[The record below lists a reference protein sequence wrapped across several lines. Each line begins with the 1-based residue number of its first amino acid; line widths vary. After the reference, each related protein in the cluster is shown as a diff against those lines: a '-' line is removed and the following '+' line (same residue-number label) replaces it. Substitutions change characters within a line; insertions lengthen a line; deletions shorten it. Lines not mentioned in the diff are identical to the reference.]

1 MNTEEADFEK
11 VSLCKWH
18 SSDMTGDKRRNA
30 LSKKPEHVISSDCE
44 SI

>member
-11 VSLCKWH
+11 VSLCEWH
-18 SSDMTGDKRRNA
+18 SSDMTGDKNA
-30 LSKKPEHVISSDCE
+30 LSKKAEHVISSDSE